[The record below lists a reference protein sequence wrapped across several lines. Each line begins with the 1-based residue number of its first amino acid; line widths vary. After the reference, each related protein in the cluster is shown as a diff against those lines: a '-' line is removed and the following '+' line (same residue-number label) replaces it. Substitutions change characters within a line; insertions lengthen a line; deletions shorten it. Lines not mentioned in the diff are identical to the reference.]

1 MLNEHFECGVLSEKI
16 MKHHRESVRDSSLK
30 YEEREKAIRA
40 LGEMYTPEAAELLFA
55 MADNES
61 NLSPEVRAKALHQ
74 ARETQQVVDLASTL
88 SGFVE
93 QSYVNQ

>member
-1 MLNEHFECGVLSEKI
+1 MLQERFECGVLSEKI
-16 MKHHRESVRDSSLK
+16 MKLLREIVRDSSLK

-61 NLSPEVRAKALHQ
+61 NLSPELRAKALHQ
-74 ARETQQVVDLASTL
+74 ARETQQVLELASTL
-88 SGFVE
+88 SGFAAQPE
-93 QSYVNQ
+93 VNQ